1 MGHKG
6 RCQTN
11 ESNTKLST
19 DVKTTI
25 TTTINYWNL
34 SNDGLTILPILHNVI
49 DLIWNKKL
57 WPQRQKC
64 NDVVNYLRY
73 LEFLERIHQ
82 SRMSNTSYIEQRQ
95 LKYTKQLSTILS
107 LLWYRWCILFI
118 YSEAHCSYVLFTV
131 KDLNYSAT
139 QVKKKLKIKMLKIH
153 TQI

>member
-1 MGHKG
+1 M
-6 RCQTN
+6 
-11 ESNTKLST
+11 
-19 DVKTTI
+19 
-25 TTTINYWNL
+25 
-34 SNDGLTILPILHNVI
+34 
-49 DLIWNKKL
+49 

-107 LLWYRWCILFI
+107 LLWYRSCILFT
-118 YSEAHCSYVLFTV
+118 YSEAHCSYVLFMV